1 MRYFYKYSVENC
13 RFSKNN
19 RIFAAKMRLKLMRYG
34 KYSL

>member
-1 MRYFYKYSVENC
+1 MRYFYKYSVEYF

-19 RIFAAKMRLKLMRYG
+19 CIFAAKMRLKLMRYG